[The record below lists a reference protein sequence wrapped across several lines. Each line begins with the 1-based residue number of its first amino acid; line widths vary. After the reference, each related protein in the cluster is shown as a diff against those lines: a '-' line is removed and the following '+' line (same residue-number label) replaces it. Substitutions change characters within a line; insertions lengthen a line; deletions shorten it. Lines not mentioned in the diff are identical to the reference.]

1 MAADIIVKGAVN
13 QHDLSSAVLKKLEQT
28 PKELMEG
35 SLIAVQ
41 LVTQIIEQTFNMNKD
56 ISPKLD
62 INTLEIKDILT
73 DDCYERLSQCYPDIL
88 NAGNTHLI
96 NTPREDIFFS
106 WIEKLRGQ

>member
-35 SLIAVQ
+35 SLTAVQ

-73 DDCYERLSQCYPDIL
+73 DDCHERLSQCYPDIL

>member
-13 QHDLSSAVLKKLEQT
+13 QSDLSSAVLKKLEQT
-28 PKELMEG
+28 PKELIEG
-35 SLIAVQ
+35 SLMAVQ
-41 LVTQIIEQTFNMNKD
+41 LVTQMIEQTFNMNKD

-73 DDCYERLSQCYPDIL
+73 DDCYERLSQCYPAIL